1 MSKAR
6 QIFSAW
12 MVLALLSISFSVQA
26 QTTRRR
32 PVYRNNQ
39 VQTQQLLRRLET
51 NAERFRLSLSQ
62 ALDQSRMDNTRREDN
77 INTVLDDFNHVVDH
91 VRERYDRQQL
101 AAADVEALLARASR
115 LDRFMTN
122 QSNRLSVRARR
133 LGVAPTDLN
142 QLAASTTCV
151 EPPNNAPY
159 PYPPR

>member
-1 MSKAR
+1 MTKAR

-26 QTTRRR
+26 QVTSRRR

-51 NAERFRLSLSQ
+51 NAERFRLSLAQ
-62 ALDQSRMDNTRREDN
+62 ALDQSRYDGTRREDN

-91 VRERYDRQQL
+91 VRERYAAQQL
-101 AAADVEALLARASR
+101 VASDVDALLARASR

-122 QSNRLSVRARR
+122 QSNRLTARSQSDWAT
-133 LGVAPTDLN
+133 LKADLN
-142 QLAASTTCV
+142 QLAGIYNVAWRNS
-151 EPPNNAPY
+151 NDN
-159 PYPPR
+159 